1 MSVFVTGANGF
12 VGRAVCAELRRRG
25 TAVIAAMREPLP
37 TDALAVR
44 MPDLSPESDWAPLL
58 AGRGIDCVI
67 HLAARVHVMNDRVA
81 DPLAE
86 FRRVNTAGT
95 LCLARQAA
103 AAGVRRFV
111 YVSSIKVNGEQ
122 TLLGHPFHA
131 HVERAPSD
139 PYGQSKFEAEEGLA
153 AIARET
159 GMEITVVRP
168 PLVYGPGVRA
178 NFLSMMRWIKRGVPL
193 PFGAIDNRRSL
204 VALDNLVDLLI
215 VCAEHPA
222 AVGKTFLV
230 SDCEDLSTTE
240 LLRRIG
246 LALGKPARLIPVPP
260 AILTFGAALAGRA
273 DIARRLCGSLQ
284 VDVSETR
291 SVLGWQPVVD
301 IDAALRK
308 TAAAF
313 LSGERV

>member
-12 VGRAVCAELRRRG
+12 VGRALCAELRRRG
-25 TAVIAAMREPLP
+25 TAVIAAMREPLS

-44 MPDLSPESDWAPLL
+44 MPDLGPESDWTPLL
-58 AGRGIDCVI
+58 TSRSIDKVI
-67 HLAARVHVMNDRVA
+67 HLAARVHVMNDRVE

-95 LCLARQAA
+95 LRLARQAA

-122 TLLGHPFHA
+122 TLLGHPFVA
-131 HVERAPSD
+131 RVEQAPID

-153 AIARET
+153 AVAHET

-222 AVGKTFLV
+222 AAGRTFLV
-230 SDCEDLSTTE
+230 SDGEDLSTTD

-260 AILTFGAALAGRA
+260 AILTFAATLAGRA
-273 DIARRLCGSLQ
+273 DMARRLCGSLQ
-284 VDVSETR
+284 VDVMETR

-301 IDAALRK
+301 VDVALRK
-308 TAAAF
+308 TAATF